1 MSWEVITAPA
11 ARKRI
16 AKIPQPEK
24 GRILSAITKLENGPL
39 GDIKALEG
47 SNNWCLRVGGWRIIL
62 SVDWTQKVFH
72 VVRIDTRGD
81 IYKH

>member
-24 GRILSAITKLENGPL
+24 GSILSAITKLENGPL

-47 SNNWCLRVGGWRIIL
+47 SNNWRLRVGG
-62 SVDWTQKVFH
+62 
-72 VVRIDTRGD
+72 
-81 IYKH
+81 